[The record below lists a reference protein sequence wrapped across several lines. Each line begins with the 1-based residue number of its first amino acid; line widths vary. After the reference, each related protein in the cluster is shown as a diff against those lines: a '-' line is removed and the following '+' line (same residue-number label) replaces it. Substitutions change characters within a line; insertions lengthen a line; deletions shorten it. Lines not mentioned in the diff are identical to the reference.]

1 MGFMCT
7 FVKTLQNYYDMITR
21 MRRRLFFAIMMMVT
35 TLTAMSAVYEPSLT
49 SDSEVCVFFEAN
61 GTVNDTPK
69 IWVWAGN
76 TDGRDYVGTNWPGAA
91 MTYMGDTQSGNKIY
105 KWTYTGSLAMP
116 TGLIFTWNNQG
127 GRVDLSYTYH
137 GYYVMGQLTKVIGA
151 GESTFVPNHHVI
163 YELDLYNFTSQGTLA
178 AAQQRLDYLKD
189 LGVDVVWL
197 MPIHPRG
204 ILGRIGTLGSP
215 YAPRDYYAVN
225 SDFGTLADLQ
235 AFVAAA
241 HSRGMQ
247 VWLDWVANHTAKD
260 NVWITEHRD
269 YYNSTLTSP
278 NGYGDVYQLDYSK
291 EVTQVAMI
299 EAMEYWIDQADIDG
313 FRCDY
318 ISSPTIPTAFWTRAI
333 TALKE
338 YKPGKTITMLGEG
351 DMANSV
357 PRLLVCGWDYDYAWG
372 FQSAL
377 VNNKNNPAGVLA
389 QCKNLVGDL
398 RFTDISR
405 MVYLTNHDQNY
416 NSSMNTQYGNNAYAF
431 TVLTF
436 TLYGMPMLYNG
447 QETGYLMSRKL
458 DYFNRTPINWNSV
471 DNKMLNTVK
480 ALTAL
485 KHSCDALI
493 DNGDRA
499 SEVTFL
505 STGNNNLVAYT
516 RHHNDQ
522 TALIVLNLGSSTVNS
537 VVTGLEAGE
546 WKLAID
552 VDNIADG
559 LTAIPVTLN
568 STQSITLPAGGYKV
582 YYKGEPTPEWQNGDI
597 DHDHEISI
605 NDVSMLIS
613 FLLSRTPV
621 EPELLMRGDIDHDG
635 EVSIND
641 VTALIDILLRGH

>member
-1 MGFMCT
+1 MQT
-7 FVKTLQNYYDMITR
+7 KV
-21 MRRRLFFAIMMMVT
+21 RRLLSFSIMMMVA
-35 TLTAMSAVYEPSLT
+35 LVSLAAVYEPTLT

-61 GTVNDTPK
+61 GTVTDAPK
-69 IWVWAGN
+69 VWVWAGN
-76 TDGRDYVGTNWPGAA
+76 TDGRNYVGTEWPGAA
-91 MTYMGDTQSGNKIY
+91 MTYMGDTQTGNKIY
-105 KWTYTGSLAMP
+105 KWTYTGTLAMP

-127 GRVDLSYTYH
+127 GRVDGSFTNH
-137 GYYVMGQLTKVIGA
+137 GYYVMGELTKIIGA
-151 GESTFVPNHHVI
+151 GESTFVPNQNVI

-189 LGVDVVWL
+189 LGVDIIWL

-204 ILGRIGTLGSP
+204 IQGRIGSLGSP
-215 YAPRDYYAVN
+215 YAPRDYHAVN
-225 SDFGTLADLQ
+225 SDFGTIADLK
-235 AFVAAA
+235 AFVTAA
-241 HSRGMQ
+241 HQRGMQ

-260 NVWITEHRD
+260 NVWITQHRD

-291 EVTQVAMI
+291 EATQLAMI
-299 EAMEYWIDQADIDG
+299 EAMQYWIDQVDIDG
-313 FRCDY
+313 YRCDY
-318 ISSPTIPTAFWTRAI
+318 ISSNTIPTSFWTRAI
-333 TALKE
+333 KALKE

-372 FQSAL
+372 FQSGL
-377 VNNKNNPAGVLA
+377 VNNKNNPTGVLN
-389 QCKNLVGDL
+389 QCKNLVKDL
-398 RFTDISR
+398 RFVDISR

-416 NSSMNTQYGNNAYAF
+416 NSSMTTQYGNNAYAF

-499 SEVTFL
+499 AEVTFL
-505 STGNNNLVAYT
+505 NTGNNNVMAYT
-516 RHHNDQ
+516 RHHNEQ
-522 TALIVLNLGSSTVNS
+522 TALVVLNLGTSSVSTVVS
-537 VVTGLEAGE
+537 GLEAGS
-546 WKLAID
+546 WKRAID
-552 VDNIADG
+552 VSNIDQG
-559 LTAIPVTLN
+559 LTDIPVTLN
-568 STQSITLPAGGYKV
+568 ATQSFTIPAGGYQV
-582 YYKGEPTPEWQNGDI
+582 YVKGEPQSDYIPGDV
-597 DHDHEISI
+597 
-605 NDVSMLIS
+605 NN
-613 FLLSRTPV
+613 
-621 EPELLMRGDIDHDG
+621 DG
-635 EVSIND
+635 EVSVAD
-641 VTALIDILLRGH
+641 VTRIIDIITGDEADDATLKRADVNQDNEITVADVIRVIDIIIGLA

>member
-1 MGFMCT
+1 M
-7 FVKTLQNYYDMITR
+7 
-21 MRRRLFFAIMMMVT
+21 
-35 TLTAMSAVYEPSLT
+35 
-49 SDSEVCVFFEAN
+49 
-61 GTVNDTPK
+61 
-69 IWVWAGN
+69 
-76 TDGRDYVGTNWPGAA
+76 DGSFTN
-91 MTYMGDTQSGNKIY
+91 
-105 KWTYTGSLAMP
+105 
-116 TGLIFTWNNQG
+116 
-127 GRVDLSYTYH
+127 H
-137 GYYVMGQLTKVIGA
+137 GYYVMGQLTRIIGA
-151 GESTFVPNHHVI
+151 GPSTFVPNQHVI

-189 LGVDVVWL
+189 LGIDIIWL

-204 ILGRIGTLGSP
+204 VQGRIGSLGSP
-215 YAPRDYYAVN
+215 YAPRDYHAVN
-225 SDFGTLADLQ
+225 SDFGTIADLK

-241 HSRGMQ
+241 HDLGMQ

-260 NVWITEHRD
+260 NVWITQHRD

-291 EVTQVAMI
+291 EATQLAMI
-299 EAMEYWIDQADIDG
+299 EAMQYWIDQVDIDG
-313 FRCDY
+313 YRCDY
-318 ISSPTIPTAFWTRAI
+318 ISSNTIPTSFWTRAI
-333 TALKE
+333 KALKE

-357 PRLLVCGWDYDYAWG
+357 SRLLVCGWDYDYAWG
-372 FQSAL
+372 FQSSL
-377 VNNKNNPAGVLA
+377 VNNKNNPSGVLN
-389 QCKNLVGDL
+389 QCRNLVGDL
-398 RFTDISR
+398 RFIDISR

-493 DNGDRA
+493 DNGNRA
-499 SEVTFL
+499 SEVNFL
-505 STGNNNLVAYT
+505 TTGNNNVIAYT
-516 RHHNDQ
+516 RHHNEQ
-522 TALIVLNLGSSTVNS
+522 TALVVLNLGTAAVNT

-552 VDNIADG
+552 VDNIAAG
-559 LTAIPVTLN
+559 LTATPVNLN
-568 STQSITLPAGGYKV
+568 STQNFSIPAGGYKV
-582 YYKGEPTPEWQNGDI
+582 YFKGDPAPQWQMGDV
-597 DHDHEISI
+597 
-605 NDVSMLIS
+605 NA
-613 FLLSRTPV
+613 
-621 EPELLMRGDIDHDG
+621 DG
-635 EVSIND
+635 EVNIAD
-641 VTALIDILLRGH
+641 VTRIIDLILGGQADAALLARADVNTDGEVNIADVTKVIDIILS

>member
-1 MGFMCT
+1 MT
-7 FVKTLQNYYDMITR
+7 TKILRLLTLFVLLISSQ
-21 MRRRLFFAIMMMVT
+21 FVQA
-35 TLTAMSAVYEPSLT
+35 AVYEPT
-49 SDSEVCVFFEAN
+49 IAGDSEVCVFFEADA
-61 GTVNDTPK
+61 TVTDSPK

-76 TDGRDYVGTNWPGAA
+76 TDGRTYVGTDWPGPA
-91 MTYMGDTQSGNKIY
+91 MTYMGDTQSGKKIY
-105 KWTYTGSLAMP
+105 KWTYTGTLTMP

-127 GRVDLSYTYH
+127 GRVDGSFTNH
-137 GYYVMGQLTKVIGA
+137 GYYVMGQLTKIIGA
-151 GESTFVPNHHVI
+151 GPSTFVPNQNVI

-189 LGVDVVWL
+189 LGIDIVWL

-204 ILGRIGTLGSP
+204 VQGRIGSLGSP
-215 YAPRDYYAVN
+215 YAPRDYHAVN
-225 SDFGTLADLQ
+225 SDFGTIADLK

-241 HSRGMQ
+241 HQRGMQ

-260 NVWITEHRD
+260 NVWITQHRE

-291 EVTQVAMI
+291 EATQLAMI
-299 EAMEYWIDQADIDG
+299 EAMEYWIDQVDIDG

-318 ISSPTIPTAFWTRAI
+318 ISSNTIPTSFWTRAI
-333 TALKE
+333 KALKE
-338 YKPGKTITMLGEG
+338 YKPGKTIYMLGEG

-357 PRLLVCGWDYDYAWG
+357 QRLLVCGWDYDYAWG

-377 VNNKNNPAGVLA
+377 VNNKSNPAGVLN
-389 QCKNLVGDL
+389 QCRNLVSDL

-416 NSSMNTQYGNNAYAF
+416 NSSMTTQYGNNAYAF

-505 STGNNNLVAYT
+505 NTGNNNLIAYT
-516 RHHNDQ
+516 RHHNAQ
-522 TALIVLNLGSSTVNS
+522 TALVLLNLGTSAVNTVVS
-537 VVTGLEAGE
+537 GLEAGE

-552 VDNIADG
+552 VENISAG
-559 LTAIPVTLN
+559 LTATPVTFN
-568 STQSITLPAGGYKV
+568 ASQSFSVPAGGYKV
-582 YYKGEPTPEWQNGDI
+582 YYKGEPASHTLEGDV
-597 DHDHEISI
+597 
-605 NDVSMLIS
+605 NQ
-613 FLLSRTPV
+613 
-621 EPELLMRGDIDHDG
+621 DG
-635 EVSIND
+635 EVNIGDVTALISIILSATPESVYEPDADVNGDGEVNIGD
-641 VTALIDILLRGH
+641 VTALIDIILRS

>member
-1 MGFMCT
+1 M
-7 FVKTLQNYYDMITR
+7 K
-21 MRRRLFFAIMMMVT
+21 RLFSFSIMVMAV
-35 TLTAMSAVYEPSLT
+35 LCSVAAVYEPSLS
-49 SDSEVCVFFEAN
+49 SDSEVCVFFEAD
-61 GTVNDTPK
+61 GTVTDAPK
-69 IWVWAGN
+69 IWVWEGN
-76 TDGRDYVGTNWPGAA
+76 TDGRNYVGTSWPGPS

-105 KWTYTGSLAMP
+105 KWTYTGTLAMP

-127 GRVDLSYTYH
+127 GRVDLSYTNH
-137 GYYVMGQLTKVIGA
+137 GYYVMGQLSKVIGA
-151 GESTFVPNHHVI
+151 GECTFVPNDHVI
-163 YELDLYNFTSQGTLA
+163 YELDLYNFTSAGTLA
-178 AAQQRLDYLKD
+178 AAKERLGYLKD
-189 LGVDVVWL
+189 LGVDVIWL

-204 ILGRIGTLGSP
+204 IQGRIGSLGSP
-215 YAPRDYYAVN
+215 YAPRDYHAVN
-225 SDFGTLADLQ
+225 SDFGTLADLK
-235 AFVAAA
+235 AFVSAA
-241 HSRGMQ
+241 HQRGMQ

-291 EVTQVAMI
+291 EATQVAMI

-318 ISSPTIPTAFWTRAI
+318 ISSNTIPTAFWTRAI
-333 TALKE
+333 SELKAH
-338 YKPGKTITMLGEG
+338 KPGKTITMLGEG

-357 PRLLVCGWDYDYAWG
+357 PRLLVCGWDYDYAWN

-377 VNNKNNPAGVLA
+377 VNNKTNPSGVLN
-389 QCKNLVGDL
+389 QCRNLVGDL
-398 RFTDISR
+398 RFTDMSR
-405 MVYLTNHDQNY
+405 MIYLTNHDQNY
-416 NSSMNTQYGNNAYAF
+416 SSTMSNQYGNNAYAF

-447 QETGYLMSRKL
+447 QESGYLMSHKL

-471 DNKMLNTVK
+471 DSKMLSTVK

-505 STGNNNLVAYT
+505 TTGNNNLLAYT

-522 TALIVLNLGSSTVNS
+522 TALVVLNLGTSA
-537 VVTGLEAGE
+537 VTANVSGLEAGT

-552 VDNIADG
+552 VDNISAG
-559 LTAIPVTLN
+559 LTAIPVTLGA
-568 STQSITLPAGGYKV
+568 TQSFTVPAGGYKV
-582 YYKGEPTPEWQNGDI
+582 YYKGEPYVEWLPGDV
-597 DHDHEISI
+597 D
-605 NDVSMLIS
+605 
-613 FLLSRTPV
+613 R
-621 EPELLMRGDIDHDG
+621 DG

-641 VTALIDILLRGH
+641 VTALIDMVLKGQPTDSDTMARGDIDHDGEITINDITALIDIILRGYAF

>member
-1 MGFMCT
+1 
-7 FVKTLQNYYDMITR
+7 MI
-21 MRRRLFFAIMMMVT
+21 LA
-35 TLTAMSAVYEPSLT
+35 LLATAAVYEPTLT
-49 SDSEVCVFFEAN
+49 SDSEVCVFFEAD
-61 GTVNDTPK
+61 GTVTDAPK
-69 IWVWAGN
+69 IWVWEGN
-76 TDGRDYVGTNWPGAA
+76 TDGRTYVGTAWPGPA

-105 KWTYTGSLAMP
+105 KWTYTGNLAMP

-127 GRVDLSYTYH
+127 GRVDGSYTNH
-137 GYYVMGQLTKVIGA
+137 GYYVMGQITKIIGA
-151 GESTFVPNHHVI
+151 GPSTFVPNQNVI
-163 YELDLYNFTSQGTLA
+163 YELDLYNFTSAGTLA

-189 LGVDVVWL
+189 LGIDIIWL

-204 ILGRIGTLGSP
+204 IQGRIGSLGSP
-215 YAPRDYYAVN
+215 YAPRDYHAVN

-241 HSRGMQ
+241 HQRGMQ

-260 NVWITEHRD
+260 NVWITQHRD

-291 EVTQVAMI
+291 EATQVAMI
-299 EAMEYWIDQADIDG
+299 EAMQYWIDQADIDG

-318 ISSPTIPTAFWTRAI
+318 ISSNTIPTAFWTRAI
-333 TALKE
+333 KALKE

-357 PRLLVCGWDYDYAWG
+357 SRLLVCGWDYDYAWG

-377 VNNKNNPAGVLA
+377 VNNKTNPAGVLT
-389 QCKNLVGDL
+389 QCRNLVGDL
-398 RFTDISR
+398 RFIDISR

-416 NSSMNTQYGNNAYAF
+416 NNTMTNQYGNNVYAF

-447 QETGYLMSRKL
+447 QETGYLLSRKL
-458 DYFNRTPINWNSV
+458 DYFNRTPINWSTV
-471 DNKMLNTVK
+471 DSKMLNTVK

-499 SEVTFL
+499 TEVKFL
-505 STGNNNLVAYT
+505 TTGNTNLVAYT
-516 RHHNDQ
+516 RQHNAQ
-522 TALIVLNLGSSTVNS
+522 TALVVLNLGTSALNTTVS
-537 VVTGLEAGE
+537 GLEAGE
-546 WKLAID
+546 WKRAID
-552 VDNIADG
+552 VSNISAG

-568 STQSITLPAGGYKV
+568 ATQSFSVPAGGYQV
-582 YYKGEPTPEWQNGDI
+582 YIKGEPTSHFIVGDVNG
-597 DHDHEISI
+597 
-605 NDVSMLIS
+605 
-613 FLLSRTPV
+613 
-621 EPELLMRGDIDHDG
+621 DG
-635 EVSIND
+635 EVSIGDVTALIDILLSGQADADTRVRADVNGDGEVSIGD
-641 VTALIDILLRGH
+641 VTALIDILLRS

>member
-1 MGFMCT
+1 M
-7 FVKTLQNYYDMITR
+7 KR
-21 MRRRLFFAIMMMVT
+21 FFSIAILMMVS
-35 TLTAMSAVYEPSLT
+35 LVSIAAIYEPTLA

-61 GTVNDTPK
+61 STVTDAPK
-69 IWVWAGN
+69 IWVWEGN
-76 TDGRDYVGTNWPGAA
+76 TDGRNYVGTAWPGAS

-105 KWTYTGSLAMP
+105 KWTYTGTLAMP

-127 GRVDLSYTYH
+127 GRVDGSYTNH

-151 GESTFVPNHHVI
+151 GESTFVPNQNVI

-189 LGVDVVWL
+189 LGIDIIWL

-204 ILGRIGTLGSP
+204 IQGRIGSLGSP
-215 YAPRDYYAVN
+215 YAPRDYHAVN
-225 SDFGTLADLQ
+225 SDFGSLADLQ
-235 AFVAAA
+235 SFVAAA
-241 HSRGMQ
+241 HQRGMQ

-260 NVWITEHRD
+260 NVWITQHRD

-291 EVTQVAMI
+291 EATQVAMI

-318 ISSPTIPTAFWTRAI
+318 ISSNTIPTSFWTRAI

-357 PRLLVCGWDYDYAWG
+357 SRLLVCGWDYDYAWG
-372 FQSAL
+372 FQSSL
-377 VNNKNNPAGVLA
+377 VNNKNNPTGVLN
-389 QCKNLVGDL
+389 QCRNLVGDL
-398 RFTDISR
+398 RFIDISR

-416 NSSMNTQYGNNAYAF
+416 NNTMSSQYGNNAYAF

-458 DYFNRTPINWNSV
+458 DYFNRTPINWNTV
-471 DNKMLNTVK
+471 DSKMLNTVK

-485 KHSCDALI
+485 KHSCDAFI

-505 STGNNNLVAYT
+505 TTGNNNLMAYT
-516 RHHNDQ
+516 RHHNNQ
-522 TALIVLNLGSSTVNS
+522 TALVLLNLGTSTVNTT
-537 VVTGLEAGE
+537 VAGLEAGE
-546 WKLAID
+546 WKQAID
-552 VDNIADG
+552 VDNIAAG
-559 LTAIPVTLN
+559 LTATPVTLN
-568 STQSITLPAGGYKV
+568 ATQSFSLPAGGYKV
-582 YYKGEPTPEWQNGDI
+582 YYKGEPVSDKLVGDV
-597 DHDHEISI
+597 
-605 NDVSMLIS
+605 NL
-613 FLLSRTPV
+613 
-621 EPELLMRGDIDHDG
+621 DG
-635 EVSIND
+635 EINIAD
-641 VTALIDILLRGH
+641 VTALIDYLLSPSVDPQSMEYADVNGDGELSIGDVSTLIDIILGVN

>member
-1 MGFMCT
+1 MQT
-7 FVKTLQNYYDMITR
+7 KV
-21 MRRRLFFAIMMMVT
+21 RRLFSFSILMMVA
-35 TLTAMSAVYEPSLT
+35 LVSLAAVYEPMLT

-61 GTVNDTPK
+61 GTVTDAPK
-69 IWVWAGN
+69 VWVWAGN
-76 TDGRDYVGTNWPGAA
+76 TDGRNYVGTEWPGAA
-91 MTYMGDTQSGNKIY
+91 MTYMGDTQTGNKIY
-105 KWTYTGSLAMP
+105 KWTYTGTLAMP

-127 GRVDLSYTYH
+127 GRVDGSFTNH
-137 GYYVMGQLTKVIGA
+137 GYYVMGELTKIVGA
-151 GESTFVPNHHVI
+151 GESTFVPNQNVI

-189 LGVDVVWL
+189 LGVDIIWL

-204 ILGRIGTLGSP
+204 IQGRIGSLGSP
-215 YAPRDYYAVN
+215 YAPRDYHAVN
-225 SDFGTLADLQ
+225 SDFGTIADLK
-235 AFVAAA
+235 AFVTAA
-241 HSRGMQ
+241 HQRGMQ

-260 NVWITEHRD
+260 NVWITQHRD

-291 EVTQVAMI
+291 EATQLAMI
-299 EAMEYWIDQADIDG
+299 EAMQYWIDQVDIDG
-313 FRCDY
+313 YRCDY
-318 ISSPTIPTAFWTRAI
+318 ISSNTIPTSFWTRAI
-333 TALKE
+333 KALKE

-357 PRLLVCGWDYDYAWG
+357 QRLLVCGWDYDYAWG
-372 FQSAL
+372 FQSGL
-377 VNNKNNPAGVLA
+377 VNNKNNPTGVLN
-389 QCKNLVGDL
+389 QCKNLVKDL
-398 RFTDISR
+398 RFVDISR

-416 NSSMNTQYGNNAYAF
+416 NSSMTTQYGNNAYAF

-499 SEVTFL
+499 AEVTFL
-505 STGNNNLVAYT
+505 NTGNNNVMAYT
-516 RHHNDQ
+516 RHHNEQ
-522 TALIVLNLGSSTVNS
+522 TALVVLNLGTSSVSTVVS
-537 VVTGLEAGE
+537 GLEAGS
-546 WKLAID
+546 WKRAID
-552 VDNIADG
+552 VSNIDQG

-568 STQSITLPAGGYKV
+568 ATQSFTIPAGGYQV
-582 YYKGEPTPEWQNGDI
+582 YVKGEPQSNFIPGDV
-597 DHDHEISI
+597 
-605 NDVSMLIS
+605 NN
-613 FLLSRTPV
+613 
-621 EPELLMRGDIDHDG
+621 DG
-635 EVSIND
+635 EVSVAD
-641 VTALIDILLRGH
+641 VTKIIDIIIGAEVDEATMKRADVNKDNEISVADVTRVIDIIVGAV

>member
-1 MGFMCT
+1 MQT
-7 FVKTLQNYYDMITR
+7 KV
-21 MRRRLFFAIMMMVT
+21 RRLFSFSILMMVA
-35 TLTAMSAVYEPSLT
+35 LVSLAAVYEPTLT

-61 GTVNDTPK
+61 GTVTDAPK
-69 IWVWAGN
+69 VWVWAGN
-76 TDGRDYVGTNWPGAA
+76 TDGRNYVGTEWPGAA
-91 MTYMGDTQSGNKIY
+91 MTYMGDTQTGNKIY
-105 KWTYTGSLAMP
+105 KWTYTGTLAMP

-127 GRVDLSYTYH
+127 GRVDGSFTNH
-137 GYYVMGQLTKVIGA
+137 GYYVMGELTKIIGA
-151 GESTFVPNHHVI
+151 GESTFVPNQNVI

-189 LGVDVVWL
+189 LGVDIIWL

-204 ILGRIGTLGSP
+204 IQGRIGSLGSP
-215 YAPRDYYAVN
+215 YAPRDYHAVN
-225 SDFGTLADLQ
+225 SDFGTIADLK
-235 AFVAAA
+235 AFVTAA
-241 HSRGMQ
+241 HQRGMQ

-260 NVWITEHRD
+260 NVWITQHRD

-291 EVTQVAMI
+291 EATQLAMI
-299 EAMEYWIDQADIDG
+299 EAMQYWIDQVDIDG
-313 FRCDY
+313 YRCDY
-318 ISSPTIPTAFWTRAI
+318 ISSNTIPTSFWTRAI
-333 TALKE
+333 KALKE

-372 FQSAL
+372 FQSGL
-377 VNNKNNPAGVLA
+377 VNNKNNPTGVLN
-389 QCKNLVGDL
+389 QCKNLVKDL
-398 RFTDISR
+398 RFVDISR

-416 NSSMNTQYGNNAYAF
+416 NSSMTTQYGNNAYAF

-499 SEVTFL
+499 AEVTFL
-505 STGNNNLVAYT
+505 NTGNNNVMAYT
-516 RHHNDQ
+516 RHHNEQ
-522 TALIVLNLGSSTVNS
+522 TALVVLNLGTSSVSTVVS
-537 VVTGLEAGE
+537 GLEAGS
-546 WKLAID
+546 WKRAID
-552 VDNIADG
+552 VSNIDQG
-559 LTAIPVTLN
+559 LTDIPVTLN
-568 STQSITLPAGGYKV
+568 ATQSFTIPAGGYQV
-582 YYKGEPTPEWQNGDI
+582 YVKGEPQSDYIPGDV
-597 DHDHEISI
+597 
-605 NDVSMLIS
+605 NN
-613 FLLSRTPV
+613 
-621 EPELLMRGDIDHDG
+621 DG
-635 EVSIND
+635 EVSVAD
-641 VTALIDILLRGH
+641 VTRIIDIITGDEADDATLKRADVNQDNEITVADVIRVIDIIIGLA

>member
-1 MGFMCT
+1 MYLCKKSNNPTYRLTKM
-7 FVKTLQNYYDMITR
+7 K
-21 MRRRLFFAIMMMVT
+21 RLFALSIVMIVA
-35 TLTAMSAVYEPSLT
+35 LHAVSAVYEPTLA

-61 GTVNDTPK
+61 GTVTDTPK
-69 IWVWAGN
+69 IWVWEGN
-76 TDGRDYVGTNWPGAA
+76 TDGREYVGTAWPGAA

-105 KWTYTGSLAMP
+105 KWTYTGTLALP
-116 TGLIFTWNNQG
+116 SGLIFTWNNQG
-127 GRVDLSYTYH
+127 GRVDGSFTNH

-151 GESTFVPNHHVI
+151 GESTFVPNQNVI

-189 LGVDVVWL
+189 LGIDIIWL

-204 ILGRIGTLGSP
+204 VLGRIGSLGSP
-215 YAPRDYYAVN
+215 YAPRDYHAVN
-225 SDFGTLADLQ
+225 SDFGTMADLQ

-241 HSRGMQ
+241 HQRGMQ

-260 NVWITEHRD
+260 NVWITQHRD

-291 EVTQVAMI
+291 DATQVAMI

-318 ISSPTIPTAFWTRAI
+318 ISSNTIPTAFWTRAI
-333 TALKE
+333 KALKE

-357 PRLLVCGWDYDYAWG
+357 SRLLVCGWDYDYAWG
-372 FQSAL
+372 FQSSL
-377 VNNKNNPAGVLA
+377 VNNKNNPNGVLN
-389 QCKNLVGDL
+389 QCRNLVGDL
-398 RFTDISR
+398 RFINTSR

-416 NSSMNTQYGNNAYAF
+416 NTTMNSQYGNNVYAF

-499 SEVTFL
+499 AEVTFL
-505 STGNNNLVAYT
+505 TTGNNNLVAYT
-516 RHHNDQ
+516 RHHNSQ
-522 TALIVLNLGSSTVNS
+522 TALVLLNLGTSAVNTTVS
-537 VVTGLEAGE
+537 GLEAGE
-546 WKLAID
+546 WKRAID
-552 VDNIADG
+552 VNNIADG

-568 STQSITLPAGGYKV
+568 ATQSFSIPAGGFQV
-582 YYKGEPTPEWQNGDI
+582 YVKGEPESPFLTGDVNG
-597 DHDHEISI
+597 
-605 NDVSMLIS
+605 
-613 FLLSRTPV
+613 
-621 EPELLMRGDIDHDG
+621 DG
-635 EVSIND
+635 EVSIADVNVVIDILLGFTSSEPYEGRADVNND
-641 VTALIDILLRGH
+641 NEVSIADVNVLIDILLGFI

>member
-1 MGFMCT
+1 M
-7 FVKTLQNYYDMITR
+7 L
-21 MRRRLFFAIMMMVT
+21 MVA
-35 TLTAMSAVYEPSLT
+35 LLSIAAVYEPTLSG
-49 SDSEVCVFFEAN
+49 DEEVCVFFEAD
-61 GTVNDTPK
+61 GTVTDAPK
-69 IWVWAGN
+69 IWVWEGN
-76 TDGRDYVGTNWPGAA
+76 TDGRSYVGTAWPGAA

-127 GRVDLSYTYH
+127 GRVDGSFTNH

-151 GESTFVPNHHVI
+151 GPCTFVPNQHVI
-163 YELDLYNFTSQGTLA
+163 YELDLYNFTSAGTFA

-189 LGVDVVWL
+189 LGIDIIWL

-204 ILGRIGTLGSP
+204 VQGRIGSLGSP
-215 YAPRDYYAVN
+215 YAPRDYHAVN
-225 SDFGTLADLQ
+225 SDFGTIADLKS
-235 AFVAAA
+235 FVAAA
-241 HSRGMQ
+241 HQRGMQ

-291 EVTQVAMI
+291 EATQLAMI
-299 EAMEYWIDQADIDG
+299 EAMQYWIDQVDIDG
-313 FRCDY
+313 YRCDY
-318 ISSPTIPTAFWTRAI
+318 ISSNTIPTSFWTRAI
-333 TALKE
+333 KALKE

-377 VNNKNNPAGVLA
+377 VNNKTNPTGVLN
-389 QCKNLVGDL
+389 QCKNLTGDL
-398 RFTDISR
+398 RFTDVSR

-416 NSSMNTQYGNNAYAF
+416 SSTMTAQYGNNVYAF

-447 QETGYLMSRKL
+447 QETGYLMNRKL
-458 DYFNRTPINWNSV
+458 DYFNRTPINWNTV

-480 ALTAL
+480 ALTAF

-493 DNGDRA
+493 DNGDRS
-499 SEVTFL
+499 SEVKFL
-505 STGNNNLVAYT
+505 TTSNNNVIAYT
-516 RHHNDQ
+516 RHHNNQ
-522 TALIVLNLGSSTVNS
+522 TALMVLNLGTGS
-537 VVTGLEAGE
+537 VSASVYGLDPGE

-552 VDNIADG
+552 VDNISAG
-559 LTAIPVTLN
+559 MTAIPVTFN
-568 STQSITLPAGGYKV
+568 TTQSFTVPAGGYKV
-582 YYKGEPTPEWQNGDI
+582 YYKGEPIVPALVGDVNDDGEVNIGDVTMIINVILGGDI
-597 DHDHEISI
+597 DADMLARA
-605 NDVSMLIS
+605 DVN
-613 FLLSRTPV
+613 
-621 EPELLMRGDIDHDG
+621 GDG
-635 EVSIND
+635 EVNISD
-641 VTALIDILLRGH
+641 VNRVIDIILH